1 MQADD
6 STPEVVLEAAAEQCA
21 PCVVSTDVDRGVSE
35 DDRVERPDSYFSSL
49 AVIRVWIRIAGIL
62 SVTSM

>member
-1 MQADD
+1 MRRVATD
-6 STPEVVLEAAAEQCA
+6 VV
-21 PCVVSTDVDRGVSE
+21 VDRGVSE
-35 DDRVERPDSYFSSL
+35 DDRGATGSYFSSL

>member
-35 DDRVERPDSYFSSL
+35 DDRGATGSYFSSL

-62 SVTSM
+62 SITSM

>member
-21 PCVVSTDVDRGVSE
+21 PCVVSTDVDRGVS
-35 DDRVERPDSYFSSL
+35 DRGGATGSYFSSL
-49 AVIRVWIRIAGIL
+49 SVIRVWIRIAGIL